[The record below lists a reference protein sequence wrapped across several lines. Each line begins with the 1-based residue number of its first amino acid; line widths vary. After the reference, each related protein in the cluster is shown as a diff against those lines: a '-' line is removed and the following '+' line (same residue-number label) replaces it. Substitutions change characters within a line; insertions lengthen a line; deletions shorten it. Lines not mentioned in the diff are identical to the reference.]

1 MKLLMDL
8 FNLFYS
14 TDEQL
19 MLTVYS
25 VENIF
30 AVKTATKILS
40 IKASIKPKSYV
51 VSSTTLYRIIYVD
64 AS

>member
-30 AVKTATKILS
+30 VVKTAPKILS
-40 IKASIKPKSYV
+40 IKASINQNPM
-51 VSSTTLYRIIYVD
+51 
-64 AS
+64 

>member
-1 MKLLMDL
+1 MDL

-30 AVKTATKILS
+30 VVKTAPKILS